1 MIAVNRVNALIAA
14 SLFGLISSSLTA
26 LPALADGYELPK
38 ATVKFADLNIARAQG
53 AEVLYRRISAAARTV
68 CTPADTR
75 DLAAK
80 THSDACIARAIADA
94 VTAVGSPMLSDV
106 YSAKTG
112 KSTPVRVAS
121 LLNR

>member
-94 VTAVGSPMLSDV
+94 VGSPMLSDV

-112 KSTPVRVAS
+112 KSAPVRVAS